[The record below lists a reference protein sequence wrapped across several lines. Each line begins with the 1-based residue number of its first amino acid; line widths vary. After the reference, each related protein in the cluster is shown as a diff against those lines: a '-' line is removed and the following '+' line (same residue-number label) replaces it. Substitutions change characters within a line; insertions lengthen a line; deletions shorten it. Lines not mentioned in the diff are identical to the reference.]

1 MQVLSVQFPRT
12 ISQNQKVDSH
22 QKRWQERPAAHA
34 VDDAKAVRVDAA
46 EVRAGAI
53 DRHVAQENV
62 LDLSD
67 RRQRDDD
74 AGEIKRHPV
83 KTGHRVDV
91 CQGRFGAGPSV
102 HCVRFGVAY
111 GRDSAEPGSAT
122 CHA

>member
-1 MQVLSVQFPRT
+1 MCQVDRWQGYLTMVLKHTLSASAEHDKSQLYAYEYVDASVVRT

-67 RRQRDDD
+67 RRHVRSSS
-74 AGEIKRHPV
+74 R
-83 KTGHRVDV
+83 
-91 CQGRFGAGPSV
+91 RFPLASLL
-102 HCVRFGVAY
+102 F
-111 GRDSAEPGSAT
+111 SFLT
-122 CHA
+122 